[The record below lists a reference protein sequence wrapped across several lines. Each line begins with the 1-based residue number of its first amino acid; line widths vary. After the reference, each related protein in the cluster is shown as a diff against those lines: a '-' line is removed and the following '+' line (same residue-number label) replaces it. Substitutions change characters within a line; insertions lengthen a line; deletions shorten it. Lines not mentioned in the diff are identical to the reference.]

1 MENEKNNVINS
12 ETDTKK
18 QSIMNTL
25 ISLEKTQGET
35 YKRSDKK
42 GVTGRFILS

>member
-25 ISLEKTQGET
+25 ISLEKTQGEI

>member
-1 MENEKNNVINS
+1 MEKRENNVINS

-25 ISLEKTQGET
+25 IPLEKTQGDT